1 MLNMKRI
8 ITLFAVI
15 VLTAVPA
22 SARQLLAGAA
32 KVDIT
37 PAKSDLVRPSDI
49 IRGKLYVR
57 TIYVSDGQSSAAIVS
72 MDTHC
77 HDLEGVMRQISAR
90 TGVPYENIIISSTH
104 THSGGT
110 AGIGADN
117 IPTAKQVQDAILESV
132 VQARTAA
139 RPARV
144 GFGKRPLDLNV
155 NRDNYNEYQEWEQA
169 ANWTAPADK
178 DLTVL
183 TFLDEQ
189 DVPIAVYMNY
199 GMHPVNFFMSG
210 VVSADF
216 PGDACALIEKVFG
229 EKTVAVF
236 SQGASGDVNPKLAY
250 TDIFRETEQVKGVPS
265 PHRATRGS
273 LDLSTREVPADQAKL
288 HEAMVDRKDEYVRM
302 LGNAVGFKALEIM
315 LYDTQYE
322 EDPTVRGAETVIAV
336 PGRKRLDTTGR
347 ENYDPGY
354 EPAADVHIGV
364 GVVRIGDIALVSVS
378 GEIYTEIG
386 LRLKAESPASKTLV
400 VALADGPFESGYIYS
415 DKAANHLT
423 FQVIGSRLQPGYAEK
438 GIVGAMKQLMQ
449 QTK

>member
-1 MLNMKRI
+1 MKRI
-8 ITLFAVI
+8 LVSLLAFAMA
-15 VLTAVPA
+15 LSTA
-22 SARQLLAGAA
+22 SAQQLVAGAA
-32 KVDIT
+32 KVDVT
-37 PAKSDLVRPSDI
+37 PLESELVNDTDM

-57 TIYVSDGQSSAAIVS
+57 AIYVSDGKNATAIVG

-77 HDLEGVMRQISAR
+77 HNLTDVMRRSSAS
-90 TGVPYENIIISSTH
+90 TGVPYENFIISSTH

-117 IPTAKQVQDAILESV
+117 KPSEAQVQEAIV
-132 VQARTAA
+132 KAVDQAKAAA

-155 NRDNYNEYQEWEQA
+155 NRDNYNDKQEWEQA
-169 ANWTAPADK
+169 ANWTAPCDK
-178 DLTVL
+178 DLTVI
-183 TFLDEQ
+183 TFLDNE

-216 PGDACALIEKVFG
+216 PGDACNLIEKVFG
-229 EKTVAVF
+229 EKTIAVF

-250 TDIFRETEQVKGVPS
+250 TQVFQETDQVKAVIAPRVFTKGNPRFENTGVSKEQLP
-265 PHRATRGS
+265 
-273 LDLSTREVPADQAKL
+273 L
-288 HEAMVDRKDEYVRM
+288 HKAMIDRKDEYVRM

-322 EDPTVRGAETVIAV
+322 VNPTIKGAETIVTV
-336 PGRKRLDTTGR
+336 PGRERIDKEGR

-354 EPAADVHIGV
+354 KDAPDVHIGV
-364 GVVRIGDIALVSVS
+364 GYVQIGDIGLVSVS

-386 LRLKAESPASKTLV
+386 FRLKHEMPVSKLMV
-400 VALADGPFESGYIYS
+400 VTLADGPFESGYIYS
-415 DKAANHLT
+415 DKAAHHLT
-423 FQVIGSRLQPGYAEK
+423 FQVIGSRLKPGYAEK
-438 GIVGAMKQLMQ
+438 GIVEAAKRLV
-449 QTK
+449 KEAK

>member
-1 MLNMKRI
+1 MKRI
-8 ITLFAVI
+8 LTLLALLALP
-15 VLTAVPA
+15 VLA
-22 SARQLLAGAA
+22 SAQQLVAGGA

-37 PAKSDLVRPSDI
+37 PSQSDLVNATDI

-57 TIYVSDGQSSAAIVS
+57 AIYASDGKSSTAIVS
-72 MDTHC
+72 MDSHC
-77 HDLEGVMRQISAR
+77 HDLDAVIREIGSKA
-90 TGVPYENIIISSTH
+90 GVPAANVIISSTH

-117 IPTAKQVQDAILESV
+117 VPSASQIQKAI
-132 VQARTAA
+132 VQAVCDAKAAA

-155 NRDNYNEYQEWEQA
+155 NRDNYNERQEWEQA
-169 ANWTAPADK
+169 PNWTAPTDK
-178 DLTVL
+178 DLSVI
-183 TFLDEQ
+183 TFLDEE

-199 GMHPVNFFMSG
+199 GMHPVNFFISG

-250 TDIFRETEQVKGVPS
+250 NDIFQEKAQVKGVLAPKVHTKGN
-265 PHRATRGS
+265 PDFGPKAVT
-273 LDLSTREVPADQAKL
+273 DDQLPL
-288 HEAMVDRKDEYVRM
+288 HKAMIDRKDEYVRM
-302 LGNAVGFKALEIM
+302 LGNSVGFKAIEIM

-322 EDPTVRGAETVIAV
+322 VNPVVKGAETIVTV
-336 PGRKRLDTTGR
+336 PGRRRLDTTGR

-354 EPAADVHIGV
+354 EPAGDVHIGV
-364 GVVRIGDIALVSVS
+364 GLVKIGDISLVSVS

-386 LRLKAESPASKTLV
+386 LRLKKEAPSTKTLV
-400 VALADGPFESGYIYS
+400 VTLSDGPFESGYIYS
-415 DKAANHLT
+415 DNAANHLT
-423 FQVIGSRLQPGYAEK
+423 FQVIGSSLQPGHAEK
-438 GIVGAMKQLMQ
+438 AIADAAKELAAQLR
-449 QTK
+449 

>member
-1 MLNMKRI
+1 MKKTLI
-8 ITLFAVI
+8 SLFA
-15 VLTAVPA
+15 LFLAVAGA
-22 SARQLLAGAA
+22 SAQQLVAGAA

-37 PAKSDLVRPSDI
+37 PKESELARPTDI
-49 IRGKLYVR
+49 IRGNLYVR
-57 TIYVSDGQSSAAIVS
+57 AIYVSDGHSATAIVG

-77 HDLEGVMRQISAR
+77 HALEEVIRQSAAS
-90 TGVPYENIIISSTH
+90 TGVPAENFIISSTH

-117 IPTAKQVQDAILESV
+117 KPSQEQVQAAIVKAVDL
-132 VQARTAA
+132 AKAAA

-155 NRDNYNEYQEWEQA
+155 NRDNYNEFQEWEQA
-169 ANWTAPADK
+169 ANWTAPCDK
-178 DLTVL
+178 DLTVI
-183 TFLDEQ
+183 TFLDQE
-189 DVPIAVYMNY
+189 DIPIAVYMNY

-216 PGDACALIEKVFG
+216 PGDACNLIEKVFG
-229 EKTVAVF
+229 DKTVAVF

-250 TDIFRETEQVKGVPS
+250 TEIFQETDQIKGVRR

-273 LDLSTREVPADQAKL
+273 LDLSTKEVSKEQLAIHK
-288 HEAMVDRKDEYVRM
+288 AMVDRKDEYVHM
-302 LGNAVGFKALEIM
+302 LGNAMGFKAIEIM

-322 EDPTVRGAETVIAV
+322 VNPAIKGAETIIAV
-336 PGRKRLDTTGR
+336 PGRERIDKNGR

-354 EPAADVHIGV
+354 TPADDRHIGV
-364 GVVRIGDIALVSVS
+364 GLVQIGDITLVSVS

-386 LRLKAESPASKTLV
+386 LRIKHEMPTSKLMI

-415 DKAANHLT
+415 NNAASHLT
-423 FQVIGSRLQPGYAEK
+423 FQVIGSRLQPGHAEEA
-438 GIVGAMKQLMQ
+438 IVNAAKQLL
-449 QTK
+449 KDAK

>member
-1 MLNMKRI
+1 MKKTI
-8 ITLFAVI
+8 ISFTLLLFA
-15 VLTAVPA
+15 AVSSA
-22 SARQLLAGAA
+22 SAQSFVAGGA

-37 PAKSDLVRPSDI
+37 PSVSDLQRPSDI

-57 TIYVSDGQSSAAIVS
+57 AIYASDGRSSTAIVS

-77 HDLEGVMRQISAR
+77 HDLDAVIREIGTKA
-90 TGVPYENIIISSTH
+90 GVPAASVIISSTH

-117 IPTAKQVQDAILESV
+117 IPTAAQVQAAIVKAVCDAK
-132 VQARTAA
+132 AAA

-169 ANWTAPADK
+169 PNWTAPADK
-178 DLTVL
+178 DLTVIS
-183 TFLDEQ
+183 FLDEQ

-210 VVSADF
+210 VVSADY

-229 EKTVAVF
+229 ERTVAVF
-236 SQGASGDVNPKLAY
+236 SQGASGDVNPALAY
-250 TDIFRETEQVKGVPS
+250 TDIFQETEQVKGVPR
-265 PHRATRGS
+265 PHRAARGS
-273 LDLSTREVPADQAKL
+273 LDLSTRAVPADQAAV
-288 HEAMVDRKDEYVRM
+288 HQAMVDRKDEYVRM

-322 EDPTVRGAETVIAV
+322 EDPVIRGAETIISV
-336 PGRKRLDTTGR
+336 PGRRRLDNTGR

-354 EPAADVHIGV
+354 EPADDVHIGV
-364 GVVRIGDIALVSVS
+364 GLVRLGDIALVSVS

-386 LRLKAESPASKTLV
+386 LRLKHELPASKLMT

-415 DKAANHLT
+415 DKAASHLT
-423 FQVIGSRLQPGYAEK
+423 FQVIGSRLQPGHAEHAIVKAAK
-438 GIVGAMKQLMQ
+438 GLMRQ
-449 QTK
+449 VR

>member
-1 MLNMKRI
+1 ML
-8 ITLFAVI
+8 LFA
-15 VLTAVPA
+15 AVFSA
-22 SARQLLAGAA
+22 SAQSFVAGGA

-37 PAKSDLVRPSDI
+37 PSVSDLQRPSDI

-57 TIYVSDGQSSAAIVS
+57 AIYASDGRSSTAIVS

-77 HDLEGVMRQISAR
+77 HDLDAVIREIGTKA
-90 TGVPYENIIISSTH
+90 GVPAANVIISSTH
-104 THSGGT
+104 THSGGM

-117 IPTAKQVQDAILESV
+117 IPTAAQVQVAIVKAVCDAK
-132 VQARTAA
+132 AAA

-144 GFGKRPLDLNV
+144 GYGKRSLDLNV

-169 ANWTAPADK
+169 PNWTAPADK
-178 DLTVL
+178 DLTVIS
-183 TFLDEQ
+183 FLDEE

-210 VVSADF
+210 VVSADY

-229 EKTVAVF
+229 ERTVAVF
-236 SQGASGDVNPKLAY
+236 SQGASGDVNPALAY
-250 TDIFRETEQVKGVPS
+250 TDIFQETEQVKGVPR
-265 PHRATRGS
+265 PHRAARGS
-273 LDLSTREVPADQAKL
+273 LDLSTRAVPADQAAV
-288 HEAMVDRKDEYVRM
+288 HQAMVDRKDEYVRM

-322 EDPTVRGAETVIAV
+322 EDPVIRGAETIISV
-336 PGRKRLDTTGR
+336 PGRRRLDNTGR

-354 EPAADVHIGV
+354 EPADDVHIGV
-364 GVVRIGDIALVSVS
+364 GLVTIGDIAVTSVS

-386 LRLKAESPASKTLV
+386 ARLKHEFPASKLLI

-415 DKAANHLT
+415 DKAASHLT
-423 FQVIGSRLQPGYAEK
+423 FQVIGSRLQPGHAERA
-438 GIVGAMKQLMQ
+438 IVEAARGLMRQ
-449 QTK
+449 ISRNSE

>member
-1 MLNMKRI
+1 MKRI
-8 ITLFAVI
+8 
-15 VLTAVPA
+15 VLTIILLCAGLA
-22 SARQLLAGAA
+22 CAYAQQLVAGGA

-37 PAKSDLVRPSDI
+37 PSTSDLQRSSDI

-57 TIYVSDGQSSAAIVS
+57 AIYASDGNSSTAIVS

-77 HDLEGVMRQISAR
+77 HDLDGVIRDIESKA
-90 TGVPYENIIISSTH
+90 GVPARNIIISSTH

-117 IPTAKQVQDAILESV
+117 IPTTQQVQNAIVKAVCDAKAV
-132 VQARTAA
+132 A

-144 GFGKRPLDLNV
+144 GYGKRSLDLNV
-155 NRDNYNEYQEWEQA
+155 NRDNYNEFQEWEQA
-169 ANWTAPADK
+169 PNWTAPADK
-178 DLTVL
+178 DLTVIS
-183 TFLDEQ
+183 FLGED

-216 PGDACALIEKVFG
+216 PGDACALVEKVFG

-236 SQGASGDVNPKLAY
+236 SQCASGDVNPALAY
-250 TDIFRETEQVKGVPS
+250 NDIFQETEQVKGVLR

-273 LDLSTREVPADQAKL
+273 LDLSTKAVPADQAAL
-288 HEAMVDRKDEYVRM
+288 HAAMVDRKDEYVRM

-322 EDPTVRGAETVIAV
+322 DNPAIKGAETVIAV

-354 EPAADVHIGV
+354 EPAGDVHIGV
-364 GVVRIGDIALVSVS
+364 GLVRIGDITLVSVS

-386 LRLKAESPASKTLV
+386 YRLKREMPVSKLMI
-400 VALADGPFESGYIYS
+400 VALADGPFEAGYIYS
-415 DKAANHLT
+415 DNAANHLT
-423 FQVIGSRLQPGYAEK
+423 FQVIGSRLQPGHAEK
-438 GIVGAMKQLMQ
+438 AIVNAAKRLV
-449 QTK
+449 KEAE

>member
-1 MLNMKRI
+1 MKRI
-8 ITLFAVI
+8 TVILFVFLSLA
-15 VLTAVPA
+15 A
-22 SARQLLAGAA
+22 SAQSFVAGGA

-37 PAKSDLVRPSDI
+37 PSVSDLQRPSDV
-49 IRGKLYVR
+49 IRGKLHVR
-57 TIYVSDGQSSAAIVS
+57 AIYASDGSSSTAIVS

-77 HDLEGVMRQISAR
+77 HDLDGVIREIGTKA
-90 TGVPYENIIISSTH
+90 GVPSANVIISSTH

-110 AGIGADN
+110 AGIGPDN
-117 IPTAKQVQDAILESV
+117 IPSDAQIQAAIVKAVCDAKA
-132 VQARTAA
+132 AA

-144 GFGKRPLDLNV
+144 GYGRRSLDLNV

-178 DLTVL
+178 DLTVV
-183 TFLDEQ
+183 TFLDED

-236 SQGASGDVNPKLAY
+236 SQGASGDVNPALAY
-250 TDIFRETEQVKGVPS
+250 TDVFRETEQVKGVPR

-273 LDLSTREVPADQAKL
+273 LDLGTRAVPADQAAV
-288 HEAMVDRKDEYVRM
+288 HRAMVDRKDEYVRM

-322 EDPTVRGAETVIAV
+322 ENPVIRGAETVIAV
-336 PGRKRLDTTGR
+336 PGRRRLDNTGR

-354 EPAADVHIGV
+354 EPADDVHIGV
-364 GVVRIGDIALVSVS
+364 GLVRLGDIALVSVS

-386 LRLKAESPASKTLV
+386 YRLKHELPASKLMV
-400 VALADGPFESGYIYS
+400 VTLADGPFESGYIYS

-423 FQVIGSRLQPGYAEK
+423 FQVIGSRLQPGHAEK
-438 GIVGAMKQLMQ
+438 GIVEAAKGLMRQLAVL
-449 QTK
+449 K

>member
-1 MLNMKRI
+1 MKRI
-8 ITLFAVI
+8 LTLLS
-15 VLTAVPA
+15 VLCLMAGTA
-22 SARQLLAGAA
+22 SARQLVAGAA

-37 PAKSDLVRPSDI
+37 PKESDLQRPSDI

-57 TIYVSDGQSSAAIVS
+57 AIYISDGQGSAAIVS

-77 HDLEGVMRQISAR
+77 HDLDATMKKASAS
-90 TGVPYENIIISSTH
+90 TGVPYENFIISSTH

-110 AGIGADN
+110 AGIGRDN
-117 IPTAKQVQDAILESV
+117 IPSEKQVQEAILKAVAE
-132 VQARTAA
+132 AKAAA

-144 GFGKRPLDLNV
+144 GYGKRPLDLNV

-169 ANWTAPADK
+169 PNWTAPTDK

-229 EKTVAVF
+229 EQTVAVF
-236 SQGASGDVNPKLAY
+236 SQSASGDVNPKLAY
-250 TDIFRETEQVKGVPS
+250 TDIFQETEQVKGVARA
-265 PHRATRGS
+265 HRATRGS
-273 LDLSTREVPADQAKL
+273 LDLSTRAVPANQVAI
-288 HEAMVDRKDEYVRM
+288 HAAMLDRKDEYVRM
-302 LGNAVGFKALEIM
+302 LGNSVGFKAIEIM

-322 EDPTVRGAETVIAV
+322 TNPAVCGAETVIAV
-336 PGRKRLDTTGR
+336 PGRRRLDNNGR
-347 ENYDPGY
+347 ENYNPGY
-354 EPAADVHIGV
+354 EPAGDVHIGV
-364 GVVRIGDIALVSVS
+364 GLVQIGDISLVSVS

-386 LRLKAESPASKTLV
+386 LRLKHEWPGSKLV
-400 VALADGPFESGYIYS
+400 VVTLADGPFESGYIYS
-415 DKAANHLT
+415 DNAANHLT
-423 FQVIGSRLQPGYAEK
+423 FQVIGSRLQPGHAEK
-438 GIVGAMKQLMQ
+438 AIVEAAKSLMQ
-449 QTK
+449 ETK

>member
-1 MLNMKRI
+1 
-8 ITLFAVI
+8 
-15 VLTAVPA
+15 
-22 SARQLLAGAA
+22 
-32 KVDIT
+32 
-37 PAKSDLVRPSDI
+37 
-49 IRGKLYVR
+49 
-57 TIYVSDGQSSAAIVS
+57 

-77 HDLEGVMRQISAR
+77 HDLDGVIREIGTKA
-90 TGVPYENIIISSTH
+90 GVPAANVIISSTH

-110 AGIGADN
+110 AGIGPDN
-117 IPTAKQVQDAILESV
+117 IPSDAQIQAAIVKAVCDAKA
-132 VQARTAA
+132 AA

-144 GFGKRPLDLNV
+144 GYGRRSLDLNV

-178 DLTVL
+178 DLTVV
-183 TFLDEQ
+183 TFLDED

-236 SQGASGDVNPKLAY
+236 SQGASGDVNPALAY
-250 TDIFRETEQVKGVPS
+250 TDVFRETEQVKGVPR

-273 LDLSTREVPADQAKL
+273 LDLSTRAVPADQAAV
-288 HEAMVDRKDEYVRM
+288 HRAMVDRKDEYVRM

-322 EDPTVRGAETVIAV
+322 ENPVIRGAETVIAV
-336 PGRKRLDTTGR
+336 PGRRRLDNTGR

-354 EPAADVHIGV
+354 EPADDVHIGV
-364 GVVRIGDIALVSVS
+364 GLVRLGDIALVSVS

-386 LRLKAESPASKTLV
+386 YRLKHELPASKLV
-400 VALADGPFESGYIYS
+400 VVTLADGPFESGYIYS

-423 FQVIGSRLQPGYAEK
+423 FQVIGSRLQPGHAEK
-438 GIVGAMKQLMQ
+438 GIVEAAKRLMKEAR
-449 QTK
+449 

>member
-1 MLNMKRI
+1 MKK
-8 ITLFAVI
+8 I
-15 VLTAVPA
+15 VSLLAIVCLSAGIA
-22 SARQLLAGAA
+22 SAQQLVAGAA

-37 PAKSDLVRPSDI
+37 PKESDLINETDI

-57 TIYVSDGQSSAAIVS
+57 AIYVSDGKNATAIVG

-77 HDLEGVMRQISAR
+77 HDLNEVMRRSSAS
-90 TGVPYENIIISSTH
+90 TGVPFENFIISSTH

-117 IPTAKQVQDAILESV
+117 KPSQSQVQEAIVKAVDE
-132 VQARTAA
+132 AKKAA

-144 GFGKRPLDLNV
+144 GFGKRPLDINV
-155 NRDNYNEYQEWEQA
+155 NRDNYNDRQEWEQA

-178 DLTVL
+178 DLTVI
-183 TFLDEQ
+183 TFIDND

-216 PGDACALIEKVFG
+216 PGDACNLIEKVFG

-250 TDIFRETEQVKGVPS
+250 TQVFQETNQVKAVVAPRVFTKGNPS
-265 PHRATRGS
+265 FENKAVSKEQLP
-273 LDLSTREVPADQAKL
+273 L
-288 HEAMVDRKDEYVRM
+288 HKAMIDRKDEYVRM
-302 LGNAVGFKALEIM
+302 LGNAVGFKAIEIM

-322 EDPTVRGAETVIAV
+322 ENPVIKGAETVITV
-336 PGRKRLDTTGR
+336 PGRERIDKEGR

-354 EPAADVHIGV
+354 KPAPDVHIGV
-364 GVVRIGDIALVSVS
+364 GFVQIGDIGLVSVS

-386 LRLKAESPASKTLV
+386 YRIKHEMPLSKLMV
-400 VALADGPFESGYIYS
+400 VTLADGPFESGYIYS
-415 DKAANHLT
+415 DNAANHLT
-423 FQVIGSRLQPGYAEK
+423 FQVIGSRLQPGHAEK
-438 GIVGAMKQLMQ
+438 AITEAAKRLVKEAK
-449 QTK
+449 